1 MGGPMEE
8 VPIHTGFVGFWKR
21 VLAYIIQVS
30 ILCIPVVY
38 AYRYLIVLSSKTGS
52 LMPFVIYWIFY
63 YAFSVFLMVRYGGT
77 VGKLVLG
84 LRIVDNTGQY
94 LSISRSIIRLFPYIL
109 YSTVYTLSLNEV
121 ITSQVNSN
129 GGNLSHNKGVYDAFD
144 AIVGLIFFI
153 DVIVILF
160 NRKKRAIHDFLAGS
174 YVVKKNFIPLDYI
187 DNFKVEKIHII
198 KNSKIPKYSMVSTII
213 SSIGFAITIYMIVIA
228 RNTITTNAF
237 VVNLGAASVLSSL
250 FFAGVGILLSIIS
263 LFKKTE
269 NKNTMFVH
277 LVINTVF
284 ILAIILYSIL
294 R

>member
-1 MGGPMEE
+1 VEE
-8 VPIHTGFVGFWKR
+8 VLIHTGFVGFWKR
-21 VLAYIIQVS
+21 VLAHLIQVS
-30 ILCIPVVY
+30 ILCIPSVY
-38 AYRYLIVLSSKTGS
+38 AYRYLIVQSSKTGS

-63 YAFSVFLMVRYGGT
+63 FAFSVFLMVRYGGT
-77 VGKLVLG
+77 VGKLVLR
-84 LRIVDNTGQY
+84 LRIVDNRGQY
-94 LSISRSIIRLFPYIL
+94 LSIIRSIIRLSPYIL
-109 YSTVYTLSLNEV
+109 YTIVYTLSLNGV
-121 ITSQVNSN
+121 IT
-129 GGNLSHNKGVYDAFD
+129 GGNLSHTKGIYDAFD

-174 YVVKKNFIPLDYI
+174 YVVTKNFIPSDYI
-187 DNFKVEKIHII
+187 DNSNVGKILII

-213 SSIGFAITIYMIVIA
+213 SSIGFTITIYMIVMA

-250 FFAGVGILLSIIS
+250 FFAVVGILLIIIS
-263 LFKKTE
+263 LFRKTE
-269 NKNTMFVH
+269 NKNTMLVH